1 MLFTHSHVH
10 RNAVVVRLG
19 NKNITQVKSV
29 KFLGIHIDD
38 RLNYNDQT
46 CVLSKKISRVIGIMF
61 KLSAFVP
68 PYIIRII
75 YFSLFYSHLIYGITV
90 CGGCGV
96 SNINKIIKLHKRA
109 ISLCANNH
117 SRNSLLQY
125 SSVYS
130 YFTLTRFQKNIH
142 HHHSQYFTDK
152 ILAQFADHSNATR
165 FTEANKINIP
175 MFNKSL
181 NHNQFL

>member
-1 MLFTHSHVH
+1 MLFTHSHVD

-19 NKNITQVKSV
+19 NKTITQVKSV
-29 KFLGIHIDD
+29 KFLGIHSDD

-46 CVLSKKISRVIGIMF
+46 CVLSKKLSRAIGIMF

-90 CGGCGV
+90 WGGCGV

-130 YFTLTRFQKNIH
+130 YFTLIRFQKISIITTVNTLPIKYWPYFRTIH
-142 HHHSQYFTDK
+142 MRQDSLKQIKLIF
-152 ILAQFADHSNATR
+152 QCS
-165 FTEANKINIP
+165 IN
-175 MFNKSL
+175 L
-181 NHNQFL
+181 

>member
-1 MLFTHSHVH
+1 MLFTHSHVD

-19 NKNITQVKSV
+19 NKTITQVNSI
-29 KFLGIHIDD
+29 KFLGIHLDD

-46 CVLSKKISRVIGIMF
+46 CVLSKKLSRVIGIMF

-68 PYIIRII
+68 AYIIRTI
-75 YFSLFYSHLIYGITV
+75 YFSLFYFHLIYGITV
-90 CGGCGV
+90 WGGCRV

-109 ISLCANNH
+109 ISLCANYLP
-117 SRNSLLQY
+117 RNSLLQY

-152 ILAQFADHSNATR
+152 ILALFPDHSHAID
-165 FTEANKINIP
+165 KIQSS
-175 MFNKSL
+175 K
-181 NHNQFL
+181 